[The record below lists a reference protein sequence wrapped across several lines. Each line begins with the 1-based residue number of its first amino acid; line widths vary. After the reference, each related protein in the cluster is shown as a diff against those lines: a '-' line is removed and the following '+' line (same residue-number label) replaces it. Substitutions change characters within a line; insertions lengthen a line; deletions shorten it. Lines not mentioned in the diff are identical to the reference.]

1 MSQMV
6 TLLVHSS
13 GSAGAARA
21 FLWISHYKHEL
32 AEPALKRT
40 RSAANQRRPSRIFGG
55 LQRMGPTM
63 RFCLIAVLSGFLL
76 WGSAA
81 HAQSTATPNRDQ
93 LFTSDLI
100 SWTEMQSPD
109 PVDNSG
115 QRSPQQNSAIP
126 VNPTQNKQP
135 ERPTQTFTGTI
146 TKEGNSY
153 VLRISDKWFYD
164 LDDQSEAEQYLN
176 QRVAVTGSLNES
188 GDLIHVHL
196 IQPVS

>member
-1 MSQMV
+1 M
-6 TLLVHSS
+6 
-13 GSAGAARA
+13 AA
-21 FLWISHYKHEL
+21 
-32 AEPALKRT
+32 
-40 RSAANQRRPSRIFGG
+40 
-55 LQRMGPTM
+55 
-63 RFCLIAVLSGFLL
+63 LSGFLL
-76 WGSAA
+76 WGLAA
-81 HAQSTATPNRDQ
+81 HAQSTSTPKRDQ

-115 QRSPQQNSAIP
+115 QKSPQQNSAVP
-126 VNPTQNKQP
+126 ASPTPDNRRP

-146 TKEGNSY
+146 SKEGNSY

>member
-1 MSQMV
+1 MQNHLSKELDPQP
-6 TLLVHSS
+6 TS
-13 GSAGAARA
+13 GVQGESWWSTAV
-21 FLWISHYKHEL
+21 E
-32 AEPALKRT
+32 
-40 RSAANQRRPSRIFGG
+40 
-55 LQRMGPTM
+55 PTM
-63 RFCLIAVLSGFLL
+63 RICLIVVMSGFLL

-81 HAQSTATPNRDQ
+81 HAQSTVRSGTSIPKRDQ

-115 QRSPQQNSAIP
+115 QRSPQQNAAARTNP
-126 VNPTQNKQP
+126 APENQQPQGPTQI
-135 ERPTQTFTGTI
+135 FTGTI

-153 VLRISDKWFYD
+153 VLRTSDKWFYD

>member
-1 MSQMV
+1 
-6 TLLVHSS
+6 
-13 GSAGAARA
+13 
-21 FLWISHYKHEL
+21 
-32 AEPALKRT
+32 
-40 RSAANQRRPSRIFGG
+40 
-55 LQRMGPTM
+55 M
-63 RFCLIAVLSGFLL
+63 RFCLIAVMSGFLL

-81 HAQSTATPNRDQ
+81 HAQSTVSSGTSIPKRDQ

-109 PVDNSG
+109 PVDDSG
-115 QRSPQQNSAIP
+115 QRSPQQNSTAP
-126 VNPTQNKQP
+126 TNPAPENQQPQGPTQI
-135 ERPTQTFTGTI
+135 FTGTI

-153 VLRISDKWFYD
+153 VLRTSDKWFYD